1 MLCIRKGLLK
11 ESPDMQKDVKI
22 GELLSDDNIRCYDDR
37 GIALKEGYIPFHVSV
52 IVRSAYSNK
61 VLEET
66 KDNKDIRYYQTVTYD
81 YPTIHRGYDL
91 LMYLSSMVIL
101 IVTKYSPQVDEV
113 MMKSQFDVLGLYN
126 PDMDL
131 IDPIINTQVILK
143 DDTVEKFEEYLK
155 NDSYKM
161 VDIKDMNLVGSSNI
175 LEIIR
180 QIVIVESKEEESNE

>member
-1 MLCIRKGLLK
+1 MLCVRKDLLK
-11 ESPDMQKDVKI
+11 ESPDMQKDVKL
-22 GELLSDDNIRCYDDR
+22 GELLSDDNVRCYGDR
-37 GIALKEGYIPFHVSV
+37 DVALNEGYIPFHVAV

-66 KDNKDIRYYQTVTYD
+66 RYNKDKCYYKTVTYD

-91 LMYLSSMVIL
+91 LMFLSSMVIL
-101 IVTKYSPQVDEV
+101 MTTTYSPQVDEI

-126 PDMDL
+126 PDMNL
-131 IDPIINTQVILK
+131 VDPIINTQVILK

-155 NDSYKM
+155 KDYKM
-161 VDIKDMNLVGSSNI
+161 VDIKDMHLVRSSNI

-180 QIVIVESKEEESNE
+180 QIVMVESKEEE